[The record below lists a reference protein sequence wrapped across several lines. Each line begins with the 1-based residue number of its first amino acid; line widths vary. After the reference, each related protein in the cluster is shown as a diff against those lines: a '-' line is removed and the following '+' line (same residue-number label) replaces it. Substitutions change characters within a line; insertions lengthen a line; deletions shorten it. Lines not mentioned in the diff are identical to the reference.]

1 MRVALVAHDAGGA
14 NFLAALFRRNIEHFE
29 WVIVAEGP
37 AAAIFNHVS
46 SNHERVESSV
56 DGLAARFAATR
67 PDVVITGTGW
77 QSLLERNGIQAARQL
92 GIPVASVLDHWV
104 NYRQRFGTAES
115 WRDFLP
121 DQVLVGDAYALDLA
135 RAEGFPE
142 SILGVVEN
150 PYLEEFSSRVSKIER
165 CCADDGQLRV
175 LFLGE
180 PLVVTFAEEYRQD
193 NRYPLDVAVHDVAVQ
208 IVTMILSHP
217 AARLVVRA
225 HPSEDASRYDFLE
238 NCSDPSR
245 VEFHA
250 AADLPLEREFSD
262 ADIVVGMSSMA
273 LLAAGAAGCRVIAY
287 LPEGAGSG
295 LPHAEIMLCR
305 TPREFVQ
312 ALVSAQR
319 LIPPHLDLRL
329 FTRTLPQVLEGL
341 RSACS

>member
-14 NFLAALFRRNIEHFE
+14 NFLAALFRRNIERFE

-37 AAAIFNHVS
+37 AAAIFNHAPS
-46 SNHERVESSV
+46 GHERLESSV
-56 DGLAARFAATR
+56 DGLAARFATTR

-104 NYRQRFGTAES
+104 NYRQRFGALES
-115 WRDFLP
+115 WRDCLP

-142 SILGVVEN
+142 SVLGVVEN
-150 PYLEEFSSRVSKIER
+150 PYLEEFSSEVSKIGR
-165 CCADDGQLRV
+165 CRADDGQCHV

-180 PLVVTFAEEYRQD
+180 PLVVTFADEYRKDDQ
-193 NRYPLDVAVHDVAVQ
+193 YPSDVAVQ
-208 IVTMILSHP
+208 IVSMILSHP
-217 AARLVVRA
+217 ATRLVVRA
-225 HPSEDASRYDFLE
+225 HPSEDASRYDFLGS
-238 NCSDPSR
+238 CADPSR
-245 VEFHA
+245 VAFHA
-250 AADLPLEREFSD
+250 AADSPLEQDFSD

-305 TPREFVQ
+305 TPGEFMR
-312 ALVSAQR
+312 ALESAQN
-319 LIPPHLDLRL
+319 LIPPRIDLRL
-329 FTRTLPQVLEGL
+329 FTRTLPQVVEGL